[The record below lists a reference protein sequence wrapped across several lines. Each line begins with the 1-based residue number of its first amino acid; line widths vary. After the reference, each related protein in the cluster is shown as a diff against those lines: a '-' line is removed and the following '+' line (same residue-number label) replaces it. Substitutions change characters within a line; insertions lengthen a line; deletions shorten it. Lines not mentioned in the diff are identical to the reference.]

1 MNTNKALRTLPLI
14 LGASLS
20 LTPAIVHAQAISAVL
35 GNTAKEACS
44 KSAVAKG
51 FKVENVVSVTPKG
64 VDGAN
69 VVLNLSKGGHP
80 AKLTCGYSKAAGASI
95 AEATPTPEVATP
107 TPTPTVQ
114 AAPVEHGGFPWKWLL
129 LLPLLAI
136 PFLFLGKK
144 ERPVAASYDTDLDNR
159 EYSGLIETDGN
170 RINIHAQP
178 NDSSMVIGHLES
190 GQSVLFSGNND
201 NGWTQIKDGGWIP
214 SRYVRR
220 QVV

>member
-1 MNTNKALRTLPLI
+1 MNTNKTLRTLPLL
-14 LGASLS
+14 LGAALS
-20 LTPAIVHAQAISAVL
+20 LTPAIANAQTISTVL

-51 FKVENVVSVTPKG
+51 FKVDNVVSVTPKG

-69 VVLNLSKGGHP
+69 VVLNLSKDGHP
-80 AKLTCGYSKAAGASI
+80 AKLTCGYTTASGASI
-95 AEATPTPEVATP
+95 AEATPTPEAANP
-107 TPTPTVQ
+107 TPIVK
-114 AAPVEHGGFPWKWLL
+114 AAPVEHNGFPWKWLL

-159 EYSGLIETDGN
+159 EYSGLIETDGG
-170 RINIHAQP
+170 RIDIHAQP